1 VLRLF
6 HSIFGATSERGRYSE
21 ELVQAAIERAVAIT
35 DARLSALSGY
45 QKKLRPAVIRAIDH
59 VVDLVD
65 ALPPPIDVATAG
77 YGADH
82 RLIAFFAS
90 GEHMRQVINAD
101 RDLADFAVN
110 QAGAAEQIFAL
121 LLMEKREKTV
131 FGMDLEGEVLKREVA
146 QVTVNFA
153 GHRLV
158 DPATQEG
165 ETRRLLKRRAFDHLL
180 TLALGRIAAAREE
193 RTDLQRQH
201 VLLRNKLKS
210 LESGHWSFGASHDD
224 NPGDRASLEARV
236 EEIET
241 QLRAQVADT
250 GTLNAHLATLIDVLA
265 RAEEQLKASRVNLI
279 VDRMGIKRQQITDT
293 APELVLNEL
302 TSADGRSLI
311 MSLVSIPRGEYQP
324 RRTLFSEGQRFL
336 G

>member
-1 VLRLF
+1 MLRLF
-6 HSIFGATSERGRYSE
+6 HSIFGATPERGRFPE

-59 VVDLVD
+59 VVELVD
-65 ALPPPIDVATAG
+65 ALPPPIDVASAG

-101 RDLADFAVN
+101 RDLVDFAEN
-110 QAGAAEQIFAL
+110 QAGAAERIFAL

-158 DPATQEG
+158 DPATQES

-180 TLALGRIAAAREE
+180 TLALGRIVAAREE

-210 LESGHWSFGASHDD
+210 LASGHWSFEASHDD
-224 NPGDRASLEARV
+224 TAGDRASLEARV

-265 RAEEQLKASRVNLI
+265 RAEEQLKATRVSLI
-279 VDRMGIKRQQITDT
+279 VDRMGIKRQQIADT
-293 APELVLNEL
+293 APELALNEL

-324 RRTLFSEGQRFL
+324 RRVLFAEGQRFL